1 MLSAYL
7 DMTPTR
13 IGFTR
18 LLGKFSRRAYFG
30 PLAPFRLT
38 QLGRTRL
45 PGPRWVRVRNILAG
59 VADEDVAR
67 VCLQVDPHVSV
78 QAAPQPKRLFL
89 GREVVGEVVEIGPE
103 VEFLR
108 VSDRVAYQ
116 MDQCCSTR
124 GVEPPCRQCAVGAY
138 NLCENR
144 YLPGPEAVGGG
155 WSEEMVVH
163 EGQLF
168 LVPDSLRDEQA
179 ALIELAAV
187 ATHAALRHRTQPG
200 DQALVIGAEP
210 LGLLTIQALQALAP
224 NVAVTALPLKSYQV
238 EIATRMGAVRILYPD
253 DSEAGIVRLTNA
265 KTYKNRQGANLVTGG
280 FDIVY
285 DTIGNAQSLQSA
297 LRWAR
302 EGGVV
307 VLAGKRLNPFTVDL
321 TPVWN
326 QEITILGALAH
337 GAENWPGGEGYAALG
352 GEGGGRVGTF
362 ALAAALMREQRL
374 TPERL
379 ITHRFP
385 LREVR
390 QALETARDHEEQRA
404 IKIMLDIHTVASAVR
419 NPAPA
424 QPTAQPA
431 HSR

>member
-7 DMTPTR
+7 DMTPLRT
-13 IGFTR
+13 GTTR
-18 LLGKFSRRAYFG
+18 LLGGVSRRAYFG

-38 QLGRTRL
+38 QLGRARL
-45 PGPRWVRVRNILAG
+45 PVPRWVRVRNTLAG
-59 VADEDVAR
+59 IADEDVAR
-67 VCLQVDPHVSV
+67 VCMQVDPRVSV
-78 QAAPQPKRLFL
+78 QAAPQPRQIFL
-89 GREVVGEVVEIGPE
+89 GREVVGEVVEVGPE

-108 VSDRVAYQ
+108 LGDRVAYQ
-116 MDQCCSTR
+116 MDQCCATR

-144 YLPGPEAVGGG
+144 YLPGPEDVGGG

-168 LVPDSLRDEQA
+168 LVPDNLRDEQA
-179 ALIELAAV
+179 ALIEPAAV
-187 ATHAALRHRTQPG
+187 AAHAALRHRTQPG

-224 NVAVTALPLKSYQV
+224 NVAVTALPLHTHQV

-253 DSEAGIVRLTNA
+253 DSEAGMARLTNA
-265 KTYKNRQGANLVTGG
+265 KAYKNRLGAQMVTGG
-280 FDIVY
+280 FDVVY
-285 DTIGNAQSLQSA
+285 DTIGDAHSLQSA

-307 VLAGKRLNPFTVDL
+307 VLAGKRLDALTLDL

-326 QEITILGALAH
+326 QEITLMGALAH
-337 GAENWPGGEGYAALG
+337 GVENWPGGEGLTTLG
-352 GEGGGRVGTF
+352 GEGGGRVSTF
-362 ALAAALMREQRL
+362 ALASALIREQRL

-385 LREVR
+385 LREIR
-390 QALETARDHEEQRA
+390 QALETARDRIEQRA
-404 IKIMLDIHTVASAVR
+404 IKIMLDIHTVAASAR
-419 NPAPA
+419 NNP
-424 QPTAQPA
+424 QPTPQATR
-431 HSR
+431 SR